1 MRIAQ
6 KPAIMGKEEIR
17 KAVADTWKT
26 VTVGECAE
34 AQKRVIKN
42 MRKAID
48 LKGGNFY
55 KEGGN

>member
-1 MRIAQ
+1 M
-6 KPAIMGKEEIR
+6 
-17 KAVADTWKT
+17 ADTWKT

-42 MRKAID
+42 MRKAIG
-48 LKGGNFY
+48 LKGGDFY